1 MDYIKGLPLA
11 PHRCRSAPHQLPLA
25 TAVCTFGVDW
35 FKSHGQWMEGSET
48 PEPGMIIFFDW
59 DERGSSVE
67 QDGSAD
73 HTGIVERVEDGI
85 VYTVEGNSSDGCR
98 ERQYA
103 VGHYEILGYGIS

>member
-1 MDYIKGLPLA
+1 MYA
-11 PHRCRSAPHQLPLA
+11 SCSW
-25 TAVCTFGVDW
+25 GVEW
-35 FKSHGQWMEGSET
+35 FKSHDQWLDGSGT

-59 DERGSSVE
+59 DERGSSGE

-103 VGHYEILGYGIS
+103 VGHYEILGYGIIC